1 MTFSSKDRLFAAGCV
16 ASVAAAA
23 GLAWRLAHGRRRRA
37 DDDATLVAPLIS
49 SRGARLNLPSLPYI
63 DGVIEGFREP
73 YDAAARPDGVIML
86 AVAENKVSPRR
97 RRRQSR

>member
-23 GLAWRLAHGRRRRA
+23 GLAWRGRRRRA